1 MNDYMIS
8 ISCYDCY
15 QPFRRKRT
23 ITGHRN
29 SFPTELIKY
38 LDNHFIQLQK
48 TDYTFCYICKI
59 DTPYI
64 KDINRYVTCPK
75 CRADIYVG
83 TEKTYKWGKH
93 KRTKTT

>member
-1 MNDYMIS
+1 M
-8 ISCYDCY
+8 
-15 QPFRRKRT
+15 
-23 ITGHRN
+23 
-29 SFPTELIKY
+29 
-38 LDNHFIQLQK
+38 
-48 TDYTFCYICKI
+48 TDYIYCQYCKI
-59 DTPYI
+59 YIPYI